1 MADSFSS
8 KISSFS
14 RVFPVLLVV
23 TILFQLLLAK
33 DELDGFASIG
43 QKVLK
48 DIDISLG
55 VALISAG
62 TFVLFRRKEDE
73 E

>member
-33 DELDGFASIG
+33 DELHGLASIWDEIVR
-43 QKVLK
+43 KMDV
-48 DIDISLG
+48 SLT
-55 VALISAG
+55 VALIAAG
-62 TFVLFRRKEDE
+62 AFVLFSRKEDE
-73 E
+73 